1 MDKLNE
7 LELKKAQLEQAFE
20 EKRQQAQAL
29 SNDIMLIEQLIT
41 KKSELNKVVGDIN
54 AIKQEYDE
62 VCKGIEAEQAKAE
75 EAKKEEVK
83 EETV

>member
-20 EKRQQAQAL
+20 EKGKQARAL
-29 SNDIMLIEQLIT
+29 TNDIWLLEQLLT
-41 KKSELNKVVGDIN
+41 KKNELNDVVGAIN

-62 VCKGIEAEQAKAE
+62 VCKGIE

-83 EETV
+83 EETA